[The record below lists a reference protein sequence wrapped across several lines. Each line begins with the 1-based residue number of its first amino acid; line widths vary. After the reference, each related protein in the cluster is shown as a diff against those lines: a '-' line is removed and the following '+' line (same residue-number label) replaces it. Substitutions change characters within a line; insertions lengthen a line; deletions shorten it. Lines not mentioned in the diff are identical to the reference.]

1 MAPVALI
8 FSSEKTEATG
18 SKFIGAMLRRLVAG
32 LPLVD
37 SQNNA
42 FPQNLTRA
50 PQPPSM
56 PRGLLQSSGNNKLIV
71 IINKRHN
78 FLLTDESPPIADFSV
93 QVHRRG

>member
-8 FSSEKTEATG
+8 FSSEKTEAMG
-18 SKFIGAMLRRLVAG
+18 SKFIGVMPKNLVVG

-42 FPQNLTRA
+42 FPQYLMRS

-56 PRGLLQSSGNNKLIV
+56 PRGSLKNNENTTFIV
-71 IINKRHN
+71 IAR
-78 FLLTDESPPIADFSV
+78 
-93 QVHRRG
+93 